1 MVKTGE
7 PAQQHSMVKT
17 GEAAQQHSSNTEQA
31 ATLCLLSTADMI
43 RTADMIIICNPKCV
57 HLVQH
62 MTHTGKRLNTIIE

>member
-7 PAQQHSMVKT
+7 PAESHGST
-17 GEAAQQHSSNTEQA
+17 TEQA
-31 ATLCLLSTADMI
+31 VDLRLLSTADI
-43 RTADMIIICNPKCV
+43 VRTADMVRTICNPKCV